1 MASNGASA
9 PQSQAQVQPCR
20 YKTGKTLGAGSYS
33 VVKECV
39 HIDTGRYYAAKV
51 INKRLMAGREHM
63 VRNEIAVLKRVSMG
77 HRNILTLVDYF
88 ETMNNCTA
96 LEQVILRDT
105 DYLQCIS

>member
-1 MASNGASA
+1 MATQAAPAAAAGGGATKPA
-9 PQSQAQVQPCR
+9 IQPCR

-51 INKRLMAGREHM
+51 INKRMMSGREHM

-77 HRNILTLVDYF
+77 HQNILTLVDYF
-88 ETMNNCTA
+88 ETMNNRESTIRLGRTCG
-96 LEQVILRDT
+96 VG
-105 DYLQCIS
+105 